1 MTPLTIFKRKT
12 RTAEHPTL
20 GNIHR
25 QEEKPGG
32 RFDVNLVLMV
42 REHGPA
48 RLNTIDREVQMLTEQ
63 ITKLQQERE
72 VIARLVEAANV

>member
-12 RTAEHPTL
+12 RTAEHQVMTV
-20 GNIHR
+20 HA

-42 REHGPA
+42 REHGPV
-48 RLNTIDREVQMLTEQ
+48 RLNTIDREIQTMTEQ
-63 ITKLQQERE
+63 IIKLQQERE